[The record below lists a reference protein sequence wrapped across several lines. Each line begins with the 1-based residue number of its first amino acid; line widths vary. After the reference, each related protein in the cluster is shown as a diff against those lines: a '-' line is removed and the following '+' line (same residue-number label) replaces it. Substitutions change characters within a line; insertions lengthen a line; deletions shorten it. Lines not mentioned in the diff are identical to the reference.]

1 MKFKDLVWTTTE
13 KGDKASW
20 TSGDYLII
28 FTRPIAAAQGATI
41 SASVTKNG
49 NEVLSIQGTPKNI
62 EHVIDAVENLAD
74 MSKELMHQHIKDGVY
89 KNNEVLFVL
98 QALEVAGIAGHPK
111 ANQAY
116 HLAYEYGHASGFQ
129 DTLEYLCDL
138 AELILE

>member
-20 TSGDYLII
+20 TSGDYLIT
-28 FTRPIAAAQGATI
+28 FTRPATATATTI

-49 NEVLSIQGTPKNI
+49 NEVLSIQGTPENM
-62 EHVIDAVENLAD
+62 EYVIDAIENLVD
-74 MSKELMHQHIKDGVY
+74 MSRELMSQHIRDGVY
-89 KNNEVLFVL
+89 KNNEVLFAL

-116 HLAYEYGHASGFQ
+116 YLAYEYGHASGFQ

-138 AELILE
+138 AELVLE